1 MLAELLNIRPGVT
14 AVTGGGGKTT
24 LLGTLGEE
32 LSRKGASVLLCT
44 TTKIYPFPELPCAR
58 TEAELEELR
67 SRHRLLCAGTPLPE
81 GKLTA
86 PAVPFSGLAC
96 RFDYVLVE
104 ADGAARRPLKAH
116 APHEPVIPACA
127 GQTVCVVGADGFD
140 RPIAEVCHRPERYAA
155 LCGAALEDIVTP
167 AMAAQVLL
175 AEGYGGGWVYVNK
188 VETPRDRANAAALA
202 AALPGTVVAGSLHR
216 REYQAY

>member
-1 MLAELLNIRPGVT
+1 MVT
-14 AVTGGGGKTT
+14 AVVGAGGKTT
-24 LLGTLGEE
+24 LIHALTARHRAAG
-32 LSRKGASVLLCT
+32 RSVLVT
-44 TTKIYPFPELPCAR
+44 TTTHMRREPGMLLNPTPEQLTAALKTAGYAAAGVPAAEGKI
-58 TEAELEELR
+58 
-67 SRHRLLCAGTPLPE
+67 GPLPRE
-81 GKLTA
+81 
-86 PAVPFSGLAC
+86 VYLAGC
-96 RFDYVLVE
+96 AAADEVLVE
-104 ADGAARRPLKAH
+104 ADGARGRFVKLP

-127 GQTVCVVGADGFD
+127 GQTVDVVGADGFG

-155 LCGAALEDIVTP
+155 ICGAALTDIVTP

-216 REYQAY
+216 REYQVY